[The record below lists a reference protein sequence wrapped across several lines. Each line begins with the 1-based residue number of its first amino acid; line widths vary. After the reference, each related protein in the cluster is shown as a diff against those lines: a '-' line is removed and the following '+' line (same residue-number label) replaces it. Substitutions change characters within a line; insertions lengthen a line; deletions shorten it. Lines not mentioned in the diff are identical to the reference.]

1 MSALPLSQW
10 PWPASWAPQ
19 WLNQSFNNGWTFG
32 NIVVSTANSTAPDV
46 ERAVVSQYSYGRQIG
61 RLMDAVVA
69 LSDRVPGAEV
79 HPDVKP
85 LLELS
90 REVDEIK
97 ERAKQGRQAELLD
110 ELRALKRC
118 DPQAWAELVRTVEG

>member
-1 MSALPLSQW
+1 MSAVPSTHW

-32 NIVVSTANSTAPDV
+32 NIVVSTANSSAPDV
-46 ERAVVSQYSYGRQIG
+46 ERAVVSRYSYGRQIG

-69 LSDRVPGAEV
+69 LTDRVPGAV
-79 HPDVKP
+79 AHPDIAP
-85 LLELS
+85 LLELA
-90 REVDEIK
+90 REVDELK
-97 ERAKQGRQAELLD
+97 ERTQQGRQAELLD

-118 DPQAWAELVRTVEG
+118 DPQAWAELVRSVEG